1 MRIRTDPDRPVNMLI
16 VESSQHGTF
25 GTEAR
30 YYLNGRGKVR
40 ILSFFS
46 LHSSAAFIVIM
57 ALEPTGSA
65 QYHSILFSDRKTSGI
80 FCDKIAESVFENFK
94 ML

>member
-1 MRIRTDPDRPVNMLI
+1 MT
-16 VESSQHGTF
+16 
-25 GTEAR
+25 
-30 YYLNGRGKVR
+30 
-40 ILSFFS
+40 
-46 LHSSAAFIVIM
+46 
-57 ALEPTGSA
+57 LEPTGSA